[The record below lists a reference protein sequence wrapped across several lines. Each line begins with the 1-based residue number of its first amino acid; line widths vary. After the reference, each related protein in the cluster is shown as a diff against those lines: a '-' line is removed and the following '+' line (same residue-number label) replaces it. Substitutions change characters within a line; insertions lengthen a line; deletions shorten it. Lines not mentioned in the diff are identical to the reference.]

1 MAESAKFHFKLEPL
15 LNKERIYE
23 EECVVRLRAVQE
35 IFLNEKIELENINK
49 RKLASQS
56 ELASKKRLKITATEL
71 ATYEDYFVNLAVS
84 MDVSKS
90 RIQEISI
97 ALNTVQEELI
107 GIVKKRKGLEKLR
120 DKWEEEHKEY
130 LEHLSN
136 KEMDDIGMIKF
147 NNKLVDENGQD

>member
-1 MAESAKFHFKLEPL
+1 MAESAKFHFKLQPL

-35 IFLNEKIELENINK
+35 IFLNENVELENIKK
-49 RKLASQS
+49 RKLTSQS

-97 ALNTVQEELI
+97 ALNTVQ
-107 GIVKKRKGLEKLR
+107 
-120 DKWEEEHKEY
+120 
-130 LEHLSN
+130 
-136 KEMDDIGMIKF
+136 
-147 NNKLVDENGQD
+147 